1 MQVEHF
7 LELSARKYP
16 SKTALVFEE
25 QKLTYAQIHR
35 DCNGLANA
43 LLASGVRRGD
53 RVVICLP
60 NGVDAV
66 LAIFAALKAGAVFV
80 LVNHTTK
87 SEKLIYILNNC
98 RACALVIWDSKLKEV
113 HCGDKELPS
122 TKVIFGVGS
131 KELLSAEAQRLGK
144 PLTLF
149 AEAISEARAD
159 AAPNN
164 KCIDLDLA
172 ALIYTSGSTG
182 RPKGVMLT
190 HLNIVS
196 AATSITTYLENTSED
211 TVLNVL
217 PLSFDYGLYQVL
229 MMFKV
234 GGRVILEPS
243 FNYPFQLVRR
253 LIDEQVTGLP
263 IVPTIGATL
272 LEFDLSK
279 YQFPSLRYITNT
291 AAALPTRHIMELRRL
306 FPNVKIYS
314 MYGLTECKRVSYL
327 PPDQIDIRPTSVG
340 RGMPNEEVY
349 IVDEQDRRVGPGVI
363 GELVIRG
370 SNVMKGYWELP
381 EETAKTLRP
390 GPLPGEKVLYSG
402 DLFRAD
408 DHDYLYF
415 VGRKDDIIKSRGEK
429 VSPREIE
436 DVIYGVDGVV
446 EVAVVGVPDP
456 VLGNVIKAIV
466 SLRPGACITQND
478 ILRRCREKLEDF
490 MIPKVVEFQASL
502 PKTDSG
508 KISKRMIPVIQAG
521 V

>member
-7 LELSARKYP
+7 LELSAQKHP
-16 SKTALVFEE
+16 NKVALVFGE
-25 QKLTYAQIHR
+25 QKLTYSQIDRH
-35 DCNGLANA
+35 CNRLANA

-60 NGVDAV
+60 NGIEAV

-87 SEKLIYILNNC
+87 SEKLVYILNNC
-98 RACALVIWDSKLKEV
+98 RACALIIWDSKLRELN
-113 HCGDKELPS
+113 CGEKELS
-122 TKVIFGVGS
+122 YTRLIFGVGS
-131 KELLSAEAQRLGK
+131 KELLSAESQRLRK

-149 AEAISEARAD
+149 AEAICETRSD
-159 AAPNN
+159 AAPKN

-172 ALIYTSGSTG
+172 ALVYTSGSTG

-196 AATSITTYLENTSED
+196 AATSITTYLENTSDD

-234 GGRVILEPS
+234 GGKVILEQS
-243 FNYPFQLVRR
+243 FNYPFQLVKR

-263 IVPTIGATL
+263 IVPTISAIL
-272 LEFDLSK
+272 LELDLSK

-291 AAALPTRHIMELRRL
+291 AAALPTRHIMDLRRL
-306 FPNVKIYS
+306 FPNVRIYS

-349 IVDEQDRRVGPGVI
+349 IVDDQDRRVGPGVI

-381 EETAKTLRP
+381 EETAKALRP

-402 DLFRAD
+402 DLFRTD
-408 DHDYLYF
+408 DSGYLYF

-456 VLGNVIKAIV
+456 VLGNAIKAIV
-466 SLRPGACITQND
+466 SLRPGASVTQNE

-490 MIPKVVEFQASL
+490 MIPKLIEFQASL

-508 KISKRMIPVIQAG
+508 KISKRMIPAVQPGA
-521 V
+521 